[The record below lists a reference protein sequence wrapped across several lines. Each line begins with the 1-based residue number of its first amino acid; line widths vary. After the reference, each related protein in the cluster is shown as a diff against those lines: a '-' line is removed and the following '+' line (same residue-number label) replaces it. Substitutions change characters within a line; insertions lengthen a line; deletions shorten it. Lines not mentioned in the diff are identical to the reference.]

1 MLVKRQFNNILKI
14 KGSSSQRPLRG
25 SPGFPTIK
33 LKSKL
38 RKKKRKYDYYF
49 SSLTLYQKYV
59 LFDRK
64 LWKTTEKFDK
74 FCMYPN
80 III

>member
-1 MLVKRQFNNILKI
+1 MNQV
-14 KGSSSQRPLRG
+14 
-25 SPGFPTIK
+25 K

>member
-1 MLVKRQFNNILKI
+1 M
-14 KGSSSQRPLRG
+14 SQ
-25 SPGFPTIK
+25 IK

-49 SSLTLYQKYV
+49 SSLTSWQKFV
-59 LFDRK
+59 LFRRN
-64 LWKTTEKFDK
+64 LWRNIEKVDK